1 MNVVRRPV
9 FDSSNAHRAAPPP
22 GYLDLAR
29 ICGHLIR
36 RSQQVHTTIWIDE
49 FGSELTSPQY
59 AVLAALALQPGIDQ
73 RRLGE
78 LVSLDKSSAADVVA
92 RLEAK
97 MWLKRTRDPEDGR
110 RNLLELSPA
119 ALIAVERLEPMAR
132 RVQERLVAPVPV
144 EQRANFT
151 DALSAVARLDRMT
164 TGREH
169 DLPQPPF
176 DDPGHLIRRA
186 QQMHTAIWA
195 EEFDRELTGPQ
206 YAAMQV
212 LSRSPEIN
220 QRELGEK
227 AALDKSTA
235 ADIVSRLVRRGSI
248 VRHRDPDDGRGWVL
262 HLSDEAHDLTRALAP
277 RVAAVQDRLLE
288 PLDGTARDEFLKSLA
303 LVAFVGHL
311 PVEA

>member
-1 MNVVRRPV
+1 V
-9 FDSSNAHRAAPPP
+9 SSEPQRLAPPP
-22 GYLDLAR
+22 GYLDLAH

-36 RSQQVHTTIWIDE
+36 RSQQIHTAIWIDE
-49 FGSELTSPQY
+49 FGAELTSPQY

-97 MWLKRTRDPEDGR
+97 MWLKRTRDPNDAR

-119 ALIAVERLEPMAR
+119 AIFAVERLAPMAR
-132 RVQERLVAPVPV
+132 RVQDRLIAPVPV
-144 EQRANFT
+144 T
-151 DALSAVARLDRMT
+151 DRPTFIDSLTVVARVDHVSPGHQR
-164 TGREH
+164 GAA
-169 DLPQPPF
+169 QIAPF

-186 QQMHTAIWA
+186 QQVHTAIWA

-220 QRELGEK
+220 QRVLGEK

-235 ADIVSRLVRRGSI
+235 ADIVLRLVRRGSI
-248 VRHRDPDDGRGWVL
+248 VRHRDPEDGRGWVL
-262 HLSDEAHDLTRALAP
+262 RLSDEAHDLTRELAP
-277 RVAAVQDRLLE
+277 RVSSVQDRLLAPLE
-288 PLDGTARDEFLKSLA
+288 PAARDEFLTLLA
-303 LVAFVGHL
+303 LVAYAGDV
-311 PVEA
+311 PTV